1 MNVRPFLASSLIAL
15 AVSAHGAHCFA
26 DTPAQYPKSGFLLEG
41 RAVVQPNYLFDTGA
55 VLIYYGGGAMIGA
68 RSDRVVGGLGVDFLD
83 ESRVQE
89 GSDYNENRSSNTR
102 KILLFSP
109 TVQYTFA
116 RSKGRFF
123 EVFVQGNM
131 LLNICFIQGEVQYD
145 TRTVKSNRTEFGM
158 LLAAGLGLRAWAT
171 QHVALSLP
179 VAIGIPPYFLNIT
192 PGLTGV
198 F

>member
-1 MNVRPFLASSLIAL
+1 MNVRPFLVSSLIVL
-15 AVSAHGAHCFA
+15 AVSAHGAPCFA
-26 DTPAQYPKSGFLLEG
+26 DTPAEYPKTGFLLEG
-41 RAVVQPNYLFDTGA
+41 RAVVQPFYLFDTGA

-83 ESRVQE
+83 ETKMQ
-89 GSDYNENRSSNTR
+89 GNEYYDSRSSSER
-102 KILLFSP
+102 QLLLLSP

-131 LLNICFIQGEVQYD
+131 LLNIFFVQGEVHYD
-145 TRTVKSNRTEFGM
+145 TRTVKSNRTEFVM
-158 LLAAGLGLRAWAT
+158 FMAAGLGLRGWVT

-192 PGLTGV
+192 PGVTGV